1 MGAQSGTCEM
11 PACPGAGCFAEQPH
25 LESQL
30 VETPA
35 PGKWKGRGSR
45 KALSWM
51 ARQCGCLP
59 GWLVRRGRSSPGD
72 PRGGSEQLLKSPDR
86 EPAAGS
92 SLPASAALGFKGTG
106 GAYGSVSACVQLL
119 WSRRHTP
126 TITQKPRFFSADSL
140 VHQGPS
146 GAEDLNVK
154 RDALLQVCHTHG
166 HMHDCTALCTKT
178 LVCARVDSQT

>member
-1 MGAQSGTCEM
+1 M
-11 PACPGAGCFAEQPH
+11 
-25 LESQL
+25 
-30 VETPA
+30 
-35 PGKWKGRGSR
+35 KRGIMIAFSP
-45 KALSWM
+45 LFGWM
-51 ARQCGCLP
+51 ARRCGCLP
-59 GWLVRRGRSSPGD
+59 GWLVRRGRSAPGD
-72 PRGGSEQLLKSPDR
+72 ARGGSEQLLKSPDR

-92 SLPASAALGFKGTG
+92 SLPASAALGFEGTG

-119 WSRRHTP
+119 WSRCHTP

-140 VHQGPS
+140 VHQGSS

-178 LVCARVDSQT
+178 LVCAQVDSQT

>member
-1 MGAQSGTCEM
+1 MTISLSEGSA
-11 PACPGAGCFAEQPH
+11 PPGWNLRPDLSSELSSP
-25 LESQL
+25 S
-30 VETPA
+30 A
-35 PGKWKGRGSR
+35 PL
-45 KALSWM
+45 AAPWM
-51 ARQCGCLP
+51 ARLGCGCLP
-59 GWLVRRGRSSPGD
+59 GWLVRRGRSSSGD
-72 PRGGSEQLLKSPDR
+72 SRGGSEQLLKSPDR

-92 SLPASAALGFKGTG
+92 SLPASAALGFEGTG